1 MRFLFALAACLCV
14 FGPVAEA
21 DTYAVLPFFNVS
33 KDKNLDWIGESLS
46 ETVTEALAA
55 EGLVVLDRD
64 NRVEVY
70 RRLSIRPYAVLTK
83 ASVIKIGE
91 SLDAEHIIYGQ
102 FEFKP
107 SAEGAAKSKGSL
119 QITGRF
125 LDLKGMA
132 QGPDFRETGAL
143 EDLAPLQNHLAWQ
156 TLRSIKPRTAPS
168 EAEFRQRRP
177 AMRLDAIENYI
188 RGLLATNAD
197 EKHRLYTQA
206 VRLDPRYSQAC
217 FHLGR
222 LHWRKKEY
230 KLAADWFQK
239 VPASD
244 LHYREATFFLGL
256 CKYYAGDFAGAQEAF
271 QIVAGIVPLNE
282 VYNNLGAA
290 ESRRNLS
297 DALENFKKALDGDN
311 SDTSYLFNMGY
322 ALWKRGDFAAAAE
335 RFRTVIDRDPSDT
348 NAAMM
353 LTRCLQKSGPRASDT
368 RTEGLERL
376 KTNYEESQYWQL
388 KAVLQPEKP

>member
-1 MRFLFALAACLCV
+1 MRSLFALAVCLCV
-14 FGPVAEA
+14 LGPVAEA
-21 DTYAVLPFFNVS
+21 DTYVVLPFFNVS

-46 ETVTEALAA
+46 EMVTEALAA

-91 SLDAEHIIYGQ
+91 ALDAEHIIYGQ

-107 SAEGAAKSKGSL
+107 SAETAAKSKGSL

-125 LDLKGMA
+125 LDLKGLK
-132 QGPDFRETGAL
+132 QGPEFLEVGAL
-143 EDLAPLQNHLAWQ
+143 EDLALLQNHLAWQ
-156 TLRSIKPRTAPS
+156 TLRFIKPAAAPS
-168 EAEFRQRRP
+168 EVEFRQRRP
-177 AMRLDAIENYI
+177 AVRLDAIECYI
-188 RGLLATNAD
+188 RGLLATSTD

-206 VRLDPRYSQAC
+206 VRLDPRFSQAC

-239 VPASD
+239 VPAND
-244 LHYREATFFLGL
+244 VHYREATFFLGL
-256 CKYYAGDFAGAQEAF
+256 CKYFAGDFAGAQDAF
-271 QIVAGIVPLNE
+271 QVVAQIVPLNE
-282 VYNNLGAA
+282 VFNNLGAA
-290 ESRRNLS
+290 ESRRNLPE
-297 DALENFKKALDGDN
+297 ALDNLRKALDGDN
-311 SDTSYLFNMGY
+311 SDTAYLFNVGY

-335 RFRTVIDRDPSDT
+335 RFRAVIDREPSDA
-348 NAAMM
+348 NANLM
-353 LTRCLQKSGPRASDT
+353 LTRCLQKSGPRPSDT

>member
-46 ETVTEALAA
+46 ETITEALAA

-102 FEFKP
+102 FEFRP
-107 SAEGAAKSKGSL
+107 SQEPAPKSKGSL

-125 LDLKGMA
+125 LNLKGLT
-132 QGPDFRETGAL
+132 QGSELRDTGAL

-156 TLRSIKPRTAPS
+156 TLRFIKPQTAPS

-177 AMRLDAIENYI
+177 PMRLDAIENYI

-230 KLAADWFQK
+230 KLAADWFQR

-244 LHYREATFFLGL
+244 VHYGEAAFFLGL
-256 CKYYAGDFAGAQEAF
+256 SKYYAGDFAGAQEAF
-271 QIVAGIVPLNE
+271 QIVARIVPLNE
-282 VYNNLGAA
+282 VCNNLGAA
-290 ESRRNLS
+290 ESRRNLP
-297 DALENFKKALDGDN
+297 DALENFKKALDGDS
-311 SDTSYLFNMGY
+311 SDTGYLFNMGY

-335 RFRTVIDRDPSDT
+335 RFRTVVDRDPSDA
-348 NAAMM
+348 NASMM
-353 LTRCLQKSGPRASDT
+353 LARCLQKTGPRANDT

-388 KAVLQPEKP
+388 KAVLQPGKP

>member
-1 MRFLFALAACLCV
+1 VFRRSRSPVGYIRFATLGGMRFLFALAACLCV

-21 DTYAVLPFFNVS
+21 DTYVVLPFFNVS

-102 FEFKP
+102 FEFRP
-107 SAEGAAKSKGSL
+107 SQEPAPKSKGSL

-125 LDLKGMA
+125 LNLKGLT
-132 QGPDFRETGAL
+132 QGSELREAGAL

-156 TLRSIKPRTAPS
+156 TLRFIKPQTAPS

-177 AMRLDAIENYI
+177 AM
-188 RGLLATNAD
+188 
-197 EKHRLYTQA
+197 
-206 VRLDPRYSQAC
+206 RLDPRYSQAC

-244 LHYREATFFLGL
+244 VHYREATFFLGL
-256 CKYYAGDFAGAQEAF
+256 SKYYAGDFAGAQEAF
-271 QIVAGIVPLNE
+271 QIVARIVPLNE

-290 ESRRNLS
+290 ESRRNLP
-297 DALENFKKALDGDN
+297 DALENFKKALDGDS
-311 SDTSYLFNMGY
+311 SDTGYLFNMGY

-335 RFRTVIDRDPSDT
+335 RFRTVVDRDPSDA
-348 NAAMM
+348 NASMM
-353 LTRCLQKSGPRASDT
+353 LARCLQKSGPRANDT